1 MVKLNIL
8 SDWNQQLDAY
18 NAPKVLI
25 KKLMNKHKNLSF
37 DFDDNKKKDLI
48 NIYIGNLPF
57 EKKTL

>member
-37 DFDDNKKKDLI
+37 DFDDNKKGSNKYLYRKSPI
-48 NIYIGNLPF
+48 
-57 EKKTL
+57 

>member
-37 DFDDNKKKDLI
+37 LILMTIKKRI
-48 NIYIGNLPF
+48 
-57 EKKTL
+57 